1 MEAPVNE
8 PLTNNREKDAG
19 LPSAGFEEGDAC
31 SEPRINGP
39 FPAVVMDAA
48 AGNQSVGGQ
57 PVIVNLSASSFCLR
71 LALRIEA
78 GAELLV
84 SAHVSHAVVVMRARV
99 GRVEELENGLYSLA
113 ATILQYRIFSEI
125 VIDEQF
131 SNDPPLVV
139 AEFLRT
145 EA

>member
-8 PLTNNREKDAG
+8 PLTINRETDAG
-19 LPSAGFEEGDAC
+19 LPSAGFEAGDAC
-31 SEPRINGP
+31 LEPTINGP
-39 FPAVVMDAA
+39 FPAVAIDVA
-48 AGNQSVGGQ
+48 AGNQSLGGQ
-57 PVIVNLSASSFCLR
+57 PVIINLSASSFCLH
-71 LALRIEA
+71 LALRIET

-84 SAHVSHAVVVMRARV
+84 YAHVSHAVVCMRASV
-99 GRVEELENGLYSLA
+99 QRVEKLENGIYGLA

-125 VIDEQF
+125 AIDEQF
-131 SNDPPLVV
+131 SNDPPLVA

>member
-8 PLTNNREKDAG
+8 PLTNNREQDAG
-19 LPSAGFEEGDAC
+19 LPSAGFEGGDAC
-31 SEPRINGP
+31 LEPTINGP
-39 FPAVVMDAA
+39 FPAVVIDVA

-57 PVIVNLSASSFCLR
+57 PVIINLSASSFCLH
-71 LALRIEA
+71 LTLRIEA

-84 SAHVSHAVVVMRARV
+84 YAHVSHAVVVMRASV
-99 GRVEELENGLYSLA
+99 QRVEELENGSYGLA
-113 ATILQYRIFSEI
+113 ATILQYRIFSKI

>member
-1 MEAPVNE
+1 MNE
-8 PLTNNREKDAG
+8 PLTNNREKDAV
-19 LPSAGFEEGDAC
+19 LPSTGFEGGDAC
-31 SEPRINGP
+31 SEPTINGP

-48 AGNQSVGGQ
+48 TGNQSVGGQ
-57 PVIVNLSASSFCLR
+57 PVIINLSASNFCLH

-84 SAHVSHAVVVMRARV
+84 SAHVSRAVVVMRGTV
-99 GRVEELENGLYSLA
+99 LRVEELEKGIYGLVV
-113 ATILQYRIFSEI
+113 TILQYRIFSEI

-131 SNDPPLVV
+131 SNDPPPFV